1 MTVFFAVLSQI
12 PLFPQGLP
20 GEIQV
25 AFETLSGI
33 IHGVGFITASSEAE
47 KLIARIAF
55 FSAFT
60 CIIPLII
67 GVKKYRE
74 LDQGGKLLTIN
85 LLIVLCAEI
94 ISYIL
99 LAGYR
104 TFAISTQIVYSIYTP
119 IEFVLFILMFRY
131 WHDGKTVR
139 KLLTISIPVFLLLWI
154 VGQAWLSYTGK
165 FMEGQVVL
173 ADVLLPVESLIL
185 IIVAIGT
192 LVKIIRDAT
201 TPVVSSPLFWI
212 TAAILFYFTGNLFV
226 FTFQSIILEETAM
239 KQFWYLHSTMNFV
252 KYGLFAVGLYL
263 AGKNSRQTP
272 APQTS

>member
-1 MTVFFAVLSQI
+1 MTVFSAVFSQI
-12 PLFPQGLP
+12 PFLLHSLP
-20 GEIQV
+20 GDFQV
-25 AFETLSGI
+25 AFGAIAGAAHDL
-33 IHGVGFITASSEAE
+33 GFMTNAAE

-67 GVKKYRE
+67 GAKKFRE
-74 LDQGGKLLTIN
+74 LDQGARLLTIN

-99 LAGYR
+99 LVGYR

-119 IEFVLFILMFRY
+119 IEFVLFILMFRH

-139 KLLTISIPVFLLLWI
+139 KLLTISIPVFLFLWI
-154 VGQAWLSYTGK
+154 AGQAWLSYQGQ
-165 FMEGQVVL
+165 FMEGQVDF

-192 LVKIIRDAT
+192 LMKIIRDET
-201 TPVVSSPLFWI
+201 TPVVSSPVFWI

-226 FTFQSIILEETAM
+226 FTFQSIILEVSDM
-239 KQFWYLHSTMNFV
+239 KQFWYLHSTMTFV
-252 KYGLFAVGLYL
+252 KYGLFAVGLYF
-263 AGKNSRQTP
+263 AGKKAKQTP
-272 APQTS
+272 TPHST